1 MIEALERGWRV
12 LATGLAF
19 ALFGLGGLL
28 IWLLYLPL
36 LQLLIRD
43 ERNRRRHARSVIQHC
58 FWLFIEF
65 MQVVGILRY
74 RVAGEH
80 KLQRTGLL
88 IVANHP
94 TLIDV
99 VFLISLVRNAD
110 CVVKSSLATN
120 PFTRGALRATGYTS
134 NDSGVE
140 LVEACIASLRAGNN
154 LIIFPEGTRS
164 VEGHAMRLKR
174 GAANIAVRGRCNL
187 TPVEICCRPL
197 SLTKGLPWWR
207 VPPRRMQ
214 FTIEVRD
221 DIAVEPFIVSAGGEA
236 LAARRLTDYLRTC
249 FSPEQVHHAGA

>member
-1 MIEALERGWRV
+1 MIDALERGWRV
-12 LATGLAF
+12 FATGLAF
-19 ALFGLGGLL
+19 TLFGVGGLL

-36 LQLLIRD
+36 LHLLIRD
-43 ERNRRRHARSVIQHC
+43 EGSRRRHSRDVIQAC

-65 MQVVGILRY
+65 MRVVGILRY
-74 RVAGEH
+74 RVEGAH
-80 KLQRTGLL
+80 KLQRAGLL
-88 IVANHP
+88 IIANHP

-99 VFLISLVRNAD
+99 VFLISLVHNAD

-134 NDSGVE
+134 NDSGVQ
-140 LVEACIASLRAGNN
+140 LVDACIASLRSGSN

-164 VEGHAMRLKR
+164 VAGHDMRLKR

-221 DIAVEPFIVSAGGEA
+221 DIAVEPFIESAGGEA
-236 LAARRLTDYLRTC
+236 LAARRLTDYLRTY
-249 FSPEQVHHAGA
+249 FSPETIHHAGA